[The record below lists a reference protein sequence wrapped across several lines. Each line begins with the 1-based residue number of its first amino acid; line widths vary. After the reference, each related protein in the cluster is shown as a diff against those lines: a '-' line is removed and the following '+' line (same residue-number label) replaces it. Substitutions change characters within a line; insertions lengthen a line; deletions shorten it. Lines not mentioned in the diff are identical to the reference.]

1 MTLLQSST
9 CTHPGLKRELNE
21 DRVWS
26 QIYSDSEGEPLGL
39 FIVCDGMGGHRGGDS
54 ASKLAVET
62 IKHEMQ
68 PLFSP
73 KDPRA
78 TVLLDDQSFDQ
89 TTDEEAITRPS
100 KGKKMEN
107 AIYAAIQRANRVIYE
122 FAKQKPNQAYDAGT
136 TITMVVVSGKWAVI
150 ANIGDSRTYLLRDKM
165 LQQIT
170 KDHSLVASL
179 VERGQIQ
186 PDEIFSHPQRNLIFR
201 SLGNKS
207 NVEVDTYWQVLKSG
221 DYLILCSDGLWEMVQ
236 DEKVI
241 SKIILDSKSLDDACN
256 QLVIAA
262 NNAGGEDNIGIALVK
277 II

>member
-9 CTHPGLKRELNE
+9 CTHPGLKRDLNE

-26 QIYSDSEGEPLGL
+26 QIYSDSEEEPLGL
-39 FIVCDGMGGHRGGDS
+39 FIVCDGMGGHLGGDS

-62 IKHEMQ
+62 IKHEFQ
-68 PLFSP
+68 DLFSP

-78 TVLLDDQSFDQ
+78 TVLLPDLAFNEI
-89 TTDEEAITRPS
+89 TNEEEITRQS
-100 KGKKMEN
+100 KIKKIESS
-107 AIYAAIQRANRVIYE
+107 IYTAVQRANRVIFE
-122 FAKQKPNQAYDAGT
+122 FAKEKPQEAYDAGT
-136 TITMVVVSGKWAVI
+136 TITMAIVSGKWAVI
-150 ANIGDSRTYLLRDKM
+150 ANIGDSRTYLLRDHK

-186 PDEIFSHPQRNLIFR
+186 PNEIFTHPQRNLIFR

-207 NVEVDTYWQVLKSG
+207 NVEVDTFWQTLKSG

-236 DEKVI
+236 DDKVI
-241 SKIILDSKSLDDACN
+241 TKIILGAQSLDDACV
-256 QLVIAA
+256 QLINAA
-262 NNAGGEDNIGIALVK
+262 NNAGGDDNIGIVLVK
-277 II
+277 IL